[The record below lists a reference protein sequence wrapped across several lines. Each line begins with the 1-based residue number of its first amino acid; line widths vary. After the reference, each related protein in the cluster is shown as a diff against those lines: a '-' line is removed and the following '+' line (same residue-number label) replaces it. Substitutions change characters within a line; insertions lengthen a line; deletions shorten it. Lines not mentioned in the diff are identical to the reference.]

1 MNKIPKLRPTYAML
15 LGHPWLA
22 PLLKP
27 PVIAEED
34 EEEADDAGQDRALDV
49 VDAEIAEWV
58 TNAME
63 AKRKGS
69 MGKKAQPALHAAPF
83 QGVSGTDP

>member
-1 MNKIPKLRPTYAML
+1 ML

-34 EEEADDAGQDRALDV
+34 EDEADDAGQDRALDL

-63 AKRKGS
+63 AKRSGS
-69 MGKKAQPALHAAPF
+69 MGKKVQPALHAAPF
-83 QGVSGTDP
+83 QGVLGTDP